1 MDKELFKKIAIAI
14 LEHYEEDD
22 GYFLVSRNKVYNK
35 IQDDGYSRDVHALF
49 KTPAQFK
56 CTNGSACGVDLDV
69 VFDDGEKIK
78 AYWHLDGAGS
88 ANKTLQGSDG
98 RDYNIKRVEK
108 WRISED

>member
-1 MDKELFKKIAIAI
+1 MDKELLKKIATVI

-22 GYFLVSRNKVYNK
+22 GCFE
-35 IQDDGYSRDVHALF
+35 DGYHRNPYDLF
-49 KTPAQFK
+49 ETPIEFK
-56 CTNGSACGVDLDV
+56 CTSGSAYGVDLDV
-69 VFDDGEKIK
+69 VFDDGEKMK
-78 AYWHLDGAGS
+78 AYWYLPLGS